1 MYVEKKDT
9 SVTGNGELIRD
20 PIAYWGP
27 GSGSP
32 TWQTVSTLGL
42 VGLTAYGVGVAKEE
56 FTQAETTTQPL
67 LRTRRKRKG
76 IMGLGLA
83 ALGVALMLPILLMSL
98 VRGLHLILMGCD
110 LCLISSIQ
118 SGNGPVDFKSLVRAP
133 SPPAVNVG
141 LGSTN
146 APLGL
151 RNASS
156 PLAGLVGAA
165 AFGTSVAA
173 AWKETIAC
181 AQV

>member
-1 MYVEKKDT
+1 MYAQQRLAEARKLERELGTILYVEKKDT

-83 ALGVALMLPILLMSL
+83 ALGVALMLPI
-98 VRGLHLILMGCD
+98 
-110 LCLISSIQ
+110 
-118 SGNGPVDFKSLVRAP
+118 PVDVTRAQE
-133 SPPAVNVG
+133 VW
-141 LGSTN
+141 T
-146 APLGL
+146 
-151 RNASS
+151 
-156 PLAGLVGAA
+156 GA
-165 AFGTSVAA
+165 
-173 AWKETIAC
+173 
-181 AQV
+181 